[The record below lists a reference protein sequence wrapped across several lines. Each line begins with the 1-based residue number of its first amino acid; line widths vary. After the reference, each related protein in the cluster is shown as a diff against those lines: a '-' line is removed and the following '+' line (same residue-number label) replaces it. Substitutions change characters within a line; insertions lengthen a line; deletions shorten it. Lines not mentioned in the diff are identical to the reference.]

1 MRKLGLVNPRFMF
14 KFNSEASGCRGVNNF
29 PGIVRDKTMADKLL
43 HILNKLVVETLV
55 NPT

>member
-43 HILNKLVVETLV
+43 LILNKLVVETLEHS
-55 NPT
+55 T